1 MSTKEQKAVVH
12 ILKKEY
18 NISNEEYYN
27 ALYDTFKVESSKD
40 LSEEECTQFI
50 HFLNYTYNKDYR
62 LGFDNGLKMF
72 YNFFGNNIEAN
83 FERAVNMTQKRDITN
98 LEKVMFNSLS
108 DDDKQKLIKSI
119 LINWT
124 VKEV

>member
-50 HFLNYTYNKDYR
+50 HFLNYTYNKDYS

-72 YNFFGNNIEAN
+72 YNFFGNDIEAN
-83 FERAVNMTQKRDITN
+83 FERAVNMTQKRDITD
-98 LEKVMFNSLS
+98 LEKIMFNSLS
-108 DDDKQKLIKSI
+108 DDDKQKLVKSM
-119 LINWT
+119 LTNWT
-124 VKEV
+124 IKEV

>member
-72 YNFFGNNIEAN
+72 YNFFGNDIEAN
-83 FERAVNMTQKRDITN
+83 FKRAVNMTQKRNMTD
-98 LEKVMFNSLS
+98 LEKIMFDSLS
-108 DDDKQKLIKSI
+108 DDDKQKLVKSM
-119 LINWT
+119 LTNWT
-124 VKEV
+124 IKEV

>member
-12 ILKKEY
+12 ILKKKY

-50 HFLNYTYNKDYR
+50 HFLNYTYNKDYS

-83 FERAVNMTQKRDITN
+83 FERAVNMTQKRDITD
-98 LEKVMFNSLS
+98 LEKIMFDSLS
-108 DDDKQKLIKSI
+108 DDDKQKLIKSM
-119 LINWT
+119 LTNWT
-124 VKEV
+124 IKEV

>member
-40 LSEEECTQFI
+40 LTDDECTQFI
-50 HFLNYTYNKDYR
+50 HFLNYTYNKNYR

-72 YNFFGNNIEAN
+72 YNFFGNDIEAN
-83 FERAVNMTQKRDITN
+83 FERAVNITQKRDITD
-98 LEKVMFNSLS
+98 LEKRMFDSLS
-108 DDDKQKLIKSI
+108 NEDKQKLIKSM
-119 LINWT
+119 LTNWT
-124 VKEV
+124 IKEV

>member
-12 ILKKEY
+12 ILKKKY

-50 HFLNYTYNKDYR
+50 HFLNYTYNKDYS

-83 FERAVNMTQKRDITN
+83 FERAVNMTQKRDITD
-98 LEKVMFNSLS
+98 LEKMMFDSLS
-108 DDDKQKLIKSI
+108 DDNKQKLVKSM
-119 LINWT
+119 LTNWT
-124 VKEV
+124 IKEV

>member
-50 HFLNYTYNKDYR
+50 HFLNYTYNKDYS

-72 YNFFGNNIEAN
+72 YSFFGNDIEAN

-98 LEKVMFNSLS
+98 LEKTMFNSLS

-119 LINWT
+119 LTNWT
-124 VKEV
+124 IKEV

>member
-50 HFLNYTYNKDYR
+50 HFLNYTYNKDYK

-72 YNFFGNNIEAN
+72 YNFFGNDIEVN
-83 FERAVNMTQKRDITN
+83 FERAVNMTQKRDITD
-98 LEKVMFNSLS
+98 LEKIMFDSLS
-108 DDDKQKLIKSI
+108 DDDKQKLIKSM
-119 LINWT
+119 LTNWT
-124 VKEV
+124 IKEV

>member
-27 ALYDTFKVESSKD
+27 ALYDNFKVESSKD

-50 HFLNYTYNKDYR
+50 HFLNYTYNKDYS

-83 FERAVNMTQKRDITN
+83 FERAVNMTQKRDITD
-98 LEKVMFNSLS
+98 LEKIMFDSLS
-108 DDDKQKLIKSI
+108 DDNKQKLIKSM
-119 LINWT
+119 LTKWT
-124 VKEV
+124 IKEV

>member
-50 HFLNYTYNKDYR
+50 HFLNYTYNKDYS

-72 YNFFGNNIEAN
+72 YNFFGNDIKAN
-83 FERAVNMTQKRDITN
+83 FERAVNMTQKRDITD
-98 LEKVMFNSLS
+98 LEKIMFDSLS
-108 DDDKQKLIKSI
+108 DDDKQKLVKSM
-119 LINWT
+119 LTNWII
-124 VKEV
+124 KEV

>member
-12 ILKKEY
+12 ILKKKY

-27 ALYDTFKVESSKD
+27 ALYDTFKVESSKY

-50 HFLNYTYNKDYR
+50 HFLNYTYNKDYS

-72 YNFFGNNIEAN
+72 YNFFGNDIEAN

-98 LEKVMFNSLS
+98 LEKIMFDSLS
-108 DDDKQKLIKSI
+108 DDDKQKLVKSM
-119 LINWT
+119 LTNWT
-124 VKEV
+124 IKEV

>member
-40 LSEEECTQFI
+40 LSEE
-50 HFLNYTYNKDYR
+50 
-62 LGFDNGLKMF
+62 
-72 YNFFGNNIEAN
+72 
-83 FERAVNMTQKRDITN
+83 
-98 LEKVMFNSLS
+98 
-108 DDDKQKLIKSI
+108 
-119 LINWT
+119 
-124 VKEV
+124 

>member
-50 HFLNYTYNKDYR
+50 HFLNYTYNKNYR

-72 YNFFGNNIEAN
+72 YNFFGNDIEAN
-83 FERAVNMTQKRDITN
+83 FERAVNITQKRDITD
-98 LEKVMFNSLS
+98 LEKRMFDSLS
-108 DDDKQKLIKSI
+108 NEDKQKLIKSM
-119 LINWT
+119 LTNWT
-124 VKEV
+124 IKEV

>member
-1 MSTKEQKAVVH
+1 MSTKEQKAVVY
-12 ILKKEY
+12 ILKKKY

-50 HFLNYTYNKDYR
+50 HFLNYTYNKDYS

-72 YNFFGNNIEAN
+72 YNFFGNDIEAN
-83 FERAVNMTQKRDITN
+83 FERAVNMTQKRDITD
-98 LEKVMFNSLS
+98 LEKMMFDSLS
-108 DDDKQKLIKSI
+108 DNDKQKLVKSM
-119 LINWT
+119 LTNWT
-124 VKEV
+124 IKEV